1 MARTRNWPLSDHC
14 SRLMMTKTHI
24 AAAPGSVDFVDG
36 DNGIGSDDCA
46 AAAVEKEKTKETKK
60 PMNHYSLPSYIQTN
74 KNVQ

>member
-46 AAAVEKEKTKETKK
+46 AAAVE
-60 PMNHYSLPSYIQTN
+60 
-74 KNVQ
+74 